1 MDLSKKRVTDYF
13 ELLDVDRDATK
24 EQIQKAF
31 MTKASIWHPD
41 KAEEKDRDHYTN
53 VYADLQTAYKILSD
67 DNTRKQY
74 SDSQQTTDLE
84 FKFADRNVGYSTSSK
99 FRNIDGTFNSEEFN
113 NAYTRTDTDQKEYE
127 NLQSKYGQSCRLNNH
142 ELMDF
147 LNRRDQQME
156 SLKQED
162 FFASKGSFNNDNFNK
177 VFDFMKDKQP
187 GNGLQAY
194 EGDPMGLSSTG
205 LAEINDTMSSID
217 LKGISFAG
225 AGIDNIVTSQ
235 CINPSSDFSEQ
246 INSHLQEISDIQY
259 GAETPLTNKELK
271 TRIDEINK
279 QRENLSSMKQNDFIV
294 EPSEI
299 EKMYP
304 GLYAPLEL
312 EGIESNPVVTEAP
325 KTKPL
330 IKKDSSKIR
339 AKINEKKSN
348 KK

>member
-31 MTKASIWHPD
+31 MVKASIWHPD

-84 FKFADRNVGYSTSSK
+84 FKFADRNVGYDASSK
-99 FRNIDGTFNSEEFN
+99 FRNSDGTFNSEEFN
-113 NAYTRTDTDQKEYE
+113 NAYTRTDTEQKEYD
-127 NLQSKYGQSCRLNNH
+127 NLHSKYGQTNRLNNN

-156 SLKQED
+156 DLKQED
-162 FFASKGSFNNDNFNK
+162 FFTSAGSFNNDNFNK

-187 GNGLQAY
+187 GNALQAY
-194 EGDPMGLSSTG
+194 EGDPTGLSSTG

-217 LKGISFAG
+217 LKGVSFAG
-225 AGIDNIVTSQ
+225 AGIDDIVTSQ
-235 CINPSSDFSEQ
+235 CLNPSSDFSEQ
-246 INSHLQEISDIQY
+246 INSHLQQISDIQY
-259 GAETPLTNKELK
+259 GTENPLTNNELK
-271 TRIDEINK
+271 TKMDAINK
-279 QRENLSSMKQNDFIV
+279 QREDLSSMKQNDFIV
-294 EPSEI
+294 EPSEM

-304 GLYAPLEL
+304 GLYAPLEF
-312 EGIESNPVVTEAP
+312 EGIESKVVEAP
-325 KTKPL
+325 RTKPL
-330 IKKDSSKIR
+330 IEKDSSKIR
-339 AKINEKKSN
+339 AKINEKKSH